1 MDTPTLVGTGF
12 VVLGGVIWLLCAY
25 YCYQVAPRFGRRAGV
40 WGILGIL
47 FGPIALM
54 ILYVLPKGHHVS
66 DKGSGAQ
73 PGTPDGARSTTGRPS
88 CTRSPRSTSDRRRR
102 GRGRGAE
109 RIRSVLR

>member
-40 WGILGIL
+40 WAVLGIL

-54 ILYVLPKGHHVS
+54 ILYVLPKGQHVS

-73 PGTPDGARSTTGRPS
+73 PGTPGSKPGTPGMKH
-88 CTRSPRSTSDRRRR
+88 
-102 GRGRGAE
+102 E
-109 RIRSVLR
+109 RQADLYEVPKKHK

>member
-73 PGTPDGARSTTGRPS
+73 PGTPGTKQGATG
-88 CTRSPRSTSDRRRR
+88 TKHDRQ
-102 GRGRGAE
+102 AE
-109 RIRSVLR
+109 LYEVPKKHK